1 MTVVVLGEGINA
13 ALVGEGWEEE
23 GSPMRAR
30 VRGAASTAARRRR
43 LISSRRALA
52 AGGRGKWRGDRVR
65 IRMRMPRSSRAL
77 EAAAAAGERGRTRGW
92 GLVVEEPL
100 ALGPGLLGVDGFE
113 LGAVLLTLLRR

>member
-1 MTVVVLGEGINA
+1 VTVVVLGEGINA
-13 ALVGEGWEEE
+13 ALVGGGWAAE
-23 GSPMRAR
+23 GSPMRA
-30 VRGAASTAARRRR
+30 GAAGARRRR

-92 GLVVEEPL
+92 GLVVEE
-100 ALGPGLLGVDGFE
+100 LLGVDGFE